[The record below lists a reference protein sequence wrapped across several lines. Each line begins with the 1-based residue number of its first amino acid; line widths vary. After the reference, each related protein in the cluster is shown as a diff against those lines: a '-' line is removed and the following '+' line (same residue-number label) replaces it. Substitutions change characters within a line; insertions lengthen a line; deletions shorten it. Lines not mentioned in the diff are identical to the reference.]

1 MEGARTQGCRR
12 MGFPRTDGRKQD
24 SSWAG
29 EKMGDGGEREK
40 VPLLLPVNSASKIQP
55 ILDV

>member
-12 MGFPRTDGRKQD
+12 MGLPRMQGRKQD
-24 SSWAG
+24 FSWAG
-29 EKMGDGGEREK
+29 EKMGDGGKREK
-40 VPLLLPVNSASKIQP
+40 LPLLLPVNSASKIQP

>member
-12 MGFPRTDGRKQD
+12 MGLPRTEGRKQD
-24 SSWAG
+24 FSWAG

-40 VPLLLPVNSASKIQP
+40 LRSLLPSKIQP